1 MFVFLVNNSKV
12 IQKIENSLT
21 NTRLF
26 DKIYNQSK
34 EGDTMDLDLKII
46 KKKYGEKMMH
56 LCRELFPT
64 LLETE
69 GKLSELMLKL
79 FNPSRYLYEDIVNNH
94 LKTQFKDY
102 IYSNLEPSDEA
113 LLLTHKTPEELLSEV
128 GYDFY
133 ECTSD
138 KELQAFKKYYQEDEE
153 LCSFKDNRTKTHYVF
168 FAVKKNVEEIKR
180 ENYKNPYRENEYGVS
195 VISIQFSKG
204 ENNTLSIKN
213 RYNHTVK
220 HPDATF
226 SNNLENIIPGLT
238 RSFEINYNLNLAN
251 NKNHF
256 HIPGYIKTEDNKLYK
271 YNYEFYNT
279 YYCDDNIIIK
289 DGKIIETYKDKEK
302 YIILDYFI
310 LDLVNKKIFLQND
323 RIEDSF
329 LDGLKDIEKITI
341 INSKENDNKFI
352 IIKCKNNNA
361 IIEINQHNQIV
372 GYENDNLEEIGN
384 QFLSNNT
391 ELKYINTP
399 KVKKIGDW
407 CLMRN
412 TSLESIYLPELVSV
426 GNYFLAYNYNLTEAY
441 LPKLKKAGNSF
452 LSGNNALVELSLPS
466 LEYLGDRALTSN
478 TTMLLIN
485 LPRVKVIGEEF
496 LNYNNT
502 IKGICFPN
510 LEILGNYAL
519 TNNYVIEIV
528 NLPKLRKTGLYFLNK
543 KNDNLIEVYF
553 PYYNKR
559 YEYIKLAESN
569 RYEINQEETIKS
581 IQTKKEKRLYK
592 RFIQRLHE

>member
-1 MFVFLVNNSKV
+1 
-12 IQKIENSLT
+12 
-21 NTRLF
+21 
-26 DKIYNQSK
+26 
-34 EGDTMDLDLKII
+34 MDVDLKII

-69 GKLSELMLKL
+69 GKLSDLMLKL

-94 LKTQFKDY
+94 LELEFKDY
-102 IYSNLEPSDEA
+102 VYSNLEPSDEV
-113 LLLTHKTPEELLSEV
+113 LLLTHKTPCELLSDA
-128 GYDFY
+128 GYDLY
-133 ECTSD
+133 ECNND
-138 KELQAFKKYYQEDEE
+138 KELQSFRKYYKENEE

-168 FAVKKNVEEIKR
+168 FAVKKNVDEIKR
-180 ENYKNPYRENEYGVS
+180 ESFTNPYREDEYGTS

-220 HPDATF
+220 HPDATY

-256 HIPGYIKTEDNKLYK
+256 YIPGYVRIEDNKLYR

-289 DGKIIETYKDKEK
+289 DGKVIETYKDKEK

-310 LDLVNKKIFLQND
+310 LDLVNKKIYPQND

-329 LDGLKDIEKITI
+329 IDGIQDIEKITVI
-341 INSKENDNKFI
+341 KSKENDNKFI
-352 IIKCKNNNA
+352 IIVCKNNKV
-361 IIEINQHNQIV
+361 IIEINKHNQIV

-384 QFLSNNT
+384 NFLYNNT
-391 ELKYINTP
+391 ELTYINAP
-399 KVKKIGDW
+399 KVKVIRDW

-412 TSLESIYLPELVSV
+412 IAIKNICFPELEEI
-426 GNYFLAYNYNLTEAY
+426 GNYFLAYNYTLKDAY
-441 LPKLKKAGNSF
+441 LPKLRKAGNSF
-452 LSGNNALVELSLPS
+452 LKANNSLVELTLPL
-466 LEYLGDRALTSN
+466 LEYLGDRVLTDN
-478 TTMLLIN
+478 NVLNVIN
-485 LPRVKVIGEEF
+485 LPMVKVIGEEF

-502 IKGICFPN
+502 IKEINFPN

-519 TNNYVIEIV
+519 TNNYVINVVI
-528 NLPKLRKTGLYFLNK
+528 LPKLRKTGLYFLNK
-543 KNDNLIEVYF
+543 KNDNLVEVYF

-569 RYEINQEETIKS
+569 KETIMGIETINS
-581 IQTKKEKRLYK
+581 LPTKKEKRIYK
-592 RFIQRLHE
+592 RFVQRLHG

>member
-1 MFVFLVNNSKV
+1 
-12 IQKIENSLT
+12 
-21 NTRLF
+21 
-26 DKIYNQSK
+26 
-34 EGDTMDLDLKII
+34 MDLDLKII

-79 FNPSRYLYEDIVNNH
+79 FNPSRYLYEDIVSNH
-94 LKTQFKDY
+94 LKLDFKDY
-102 IYSNLEPSDEA
+102 VYSNLESTDEV
-113 LLLTHKTPEELLSEV
+113 LFLTHKTPRELLSEV
-128 GYDFY
+128 GYDLY
-133 ECTSD
+133 ECTND
-138 KELQAFKKYYQEDEE
+138 KELQSFRKYYKENEE
-153 LCSFKDNRTKTHYVF
+153 LCSFKDNRTRTYYVF
-168 FAVKKNVEEIKR
+168 FAVKKNVDEIKR
-180 ENYKNPYRENEYGVS
+180 ENFIEPRREDEYGVS

-204 ENNTLSIKN
+204 DSNTLSIKN

-238 RSFEINYNLNLAN
+238 RSFEINYNLNLEN

-256 HIPGYIKTEDNKLYK
+256 YIPGYTKTEDNKMYK
-271 YNYEFYNT
+271 YNYEFYNI

-310 LDLVNKKIFLQND
+310 IDLVNKKIFPQND

-341 INSKENDNKFI
+341 INSKENSNKFI
-352 IIKCKNNNA
+352 ILKCKNNNA
-361 IIEINQHNQIV
+361 IIEINKHNQIV
-372 GYENDNLEEIGN
+372 GYENDNIEEIGN
-384 QFLSNNT
+384 QFLNNNT
-391 ELKYINTP
+391 ELKYINIP

-412 TSLESIYLPELVSV
+412 TSLESICFPKLESV
-426 GNYFLAYNYNLTEAY
+426 GNYFLTYNHILKEVS
-441 LPKLKKAGNSF
+441 LPKLRNAGNNF
-452 LSGNNALVELSLPS
+452 FTGNNALVELSLPL
-466 LEYLGDRALTSN
+466 LEYLGDRALTN
-478 TTMLLIN
+478 NNNMKLIY
-485 LPRVKVIGEEF
+485 LPKVKQIGEEF
-496 LNYNNT
+496 LNYNNS
-502 IKGICFPN
+502 IKEINFPN
-510 LEILGNYAL
+510 LEILGNYSL
-519 TNNYVIEIV
+519 TNNYVIKMV

-543 KNDNLIEVYF
+543 KNENLIEVYF

-559 YEYIKLAESN
+559 YEYIKLTEDN
-569 RYEINQEETIKS
+569 KEEITGIEIVKS
-581 IQTKKEKRLYK
+581 LSSKKEKRLYK
-592 RFIQRLHE
+592 RFIQRLHM